1 MEIIKTKRGTTY
13 RVRVTNGVRPIS
25 KCFKRRKD
33 ALAWQDRLRA
43 DMRAGFYPQSSFQQ
57 KMSIEMA
64 ATEWYQ
70 NRIEPRLS
78 PKSKEAYQGSRD
90 KYLVPLLGDCL
101 IGSIT
106 KGHADAYL
114 KILTE
119 GKLKP
124 KTLNR
129 HLMVLKQVLKY
140 SFEQGWI
147 PQNPLF
153 GFKQVT
159 CSEQAIDFLSEAEV
173 NSVLTCNFGQAIYPL
188 LLLAINTGMRLGE
201 ICGLCWDQVNFKS
214 RQLVVRRTMSSKGLR
229 ETTKTNRIR
238 HVPMNDQVFILLER
252 LSMQRTSDFVC
263 LNEKGSSWDVNHS
276 ARWFRI
282 ALEKARVRK
291 VRFHD
296 LRHTFASHFMMNNGN
311 IYDLQKILG
320 HSDMK
325 MTMKY
330 AHLSPEHLLAA
341 SNIVSFNGGNVED
354 LPEIDHRNLVLLKT

>member
-1 MEIIKTKRGTTY
+1 
-13 RVRVTNGVRPIS
+13 
-25 KCFKRRKD
+25 
-33 ALAWQDRLRA
+33 
-43 DMRAGFYPQSSFQQ
+43 
-57 KMSIEMA
+57 
-64 ATEWYQ
+64 
-70 NRIEPRLS
+70 
-78 PKSKEAYQGSRD
+78 
-90 KYLVPLLGDCL
+90 
-101 IGSIT
+101 
-106 KGHADAYL
+106 
-114 KILTE
+114 
-119 GKLKP
+119 
-124 KTLNR
+124 
-129 HLMVLKQVLKY
+129 
-140 SFEQGWI
+140 
-147 PQNPLF
+147 
-153 GFKQVT
+153 
-159 CSEQAIDFLSEAEV
+159 
-173 NSVLTCNFGQAIYPL
+173 
-188 LLLAINTGMRLGE
+188 
-201 ICGLCWDQVNFKS
+201 
-214 RQLVVRRTMSSKGLR
+214 
-229 ETTKTNRIR
+229 
-238 HVPMNDQVFILLER
+238 MNDQVFILLER